1 MVALRILHT
10 PDWDLGQVLQVNV
23 KGTAG
28 APQPGF
34 LGLPLRIGSARSQAR
49 RAG

>member
-1 MVALRILHT
+1 MAALRILHT
-10 PDWDLGQVLQVNV
+10 SDWHLGHVLQANV
-23 KGTAG
+23 KGIAG

-49 RAG
+49 LAG

>member
-1 MVALRILHT
+1 MAALRILHT
-10 PDWDLGQVLQVNV
+10 SDWHLGHVRQANV

-34 LGLPLRIGSARSQAR
+34 VGLPLRIGSARSQAR
-49 RAG
+49 LAG